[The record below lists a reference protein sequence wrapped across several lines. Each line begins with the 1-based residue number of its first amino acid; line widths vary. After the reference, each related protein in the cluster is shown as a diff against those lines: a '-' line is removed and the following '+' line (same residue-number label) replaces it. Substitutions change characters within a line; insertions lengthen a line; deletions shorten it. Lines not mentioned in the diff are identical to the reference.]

1 MVCRMKAARVQ
12 NGEVSVQ
19 EVDEPEPGP
28 DHAVVRITAAGV
40 CHSDLHLAKGD
51 WYGMR
56 PEAVGHEAIGLV
68 EALGPGAER
77 FTKVGDRVILG
88 LGGTGGGY
96 WCGACEYCLSGSPR
110 HCAQAK
116 GVMGTFAELFS
127 VYAPGLVTLPDSV
140 PDTEAPLACGG
151 LTAYG
156 AVKKLVLNGVKPGR
170 PVAIIGAAGG
180 LGHYAVQLASE
191 FGYRVVGVDVGE
203 ERLEFVRSMGA
214 EVAVSADEA
223 EAVVRRDFG
232 GVDASLVF
240 AARVAGF
247 DLGLRLLRKAGLFV
261 GVGLPPTSD
270 GGFQIDPFR
279 LFVND
284 PRIIFSAVGTVQ
296 DMREVVEL
304 AAAGKVKTHVDR
316 TGKLSELGDIFEELQ
331 AAKYLGRAVITDLS
345 G

>member
-1 MVCRMKAARVQ
+1 MKAARVQ

-19 EVDEPEPGP
+19 DVDAPVPDA
-28 DHAVVRITAAGV
+28 DHAVVRVTSAGV
-40 CHSDLHLAKGD
+40 CHSDLHLARGD

-56 PEAVGHEAIGLV
+56 PESIGHEAIGVV
-68 EALGPGAER
+68 EELGPGAER
-77 FTKVGDRVILG
+77 FTSIGARVILG

-96 WCGACEYCLSGSPR
+96 WCGGCEYCLGGQPR

-116 GVMGTFAELFS
+116 GVMGVFAERFA

-140 PDTEAPLACGG
+140 PDSEAPLACGG

-156 AVKKLVLNGVKPGR
+156 AVKKLLRHDVKPGR
-170 PVAIIGAAGG
+170 PIAIIGAAGG
-180 LGHYAVQLASE
+180 LGHYAIQLASA

-203 ERLEFVRSMGA
+203 ERLAFVRSMGA
-214 EVAVSADEA
+214 ERAVSADEA
-223 EAVVRRDFG
+223 EAVVRSEFG
-232 GVDASLVF
+232 GVDAVLVF

-247 DLGLRLLRKAGLFV
+247 DLGLKLLRKGGLFV

-270 GGFQIDPFR
+270 GAFQIDPFR
-279 LFVND
+279 LFIND

-296 DMREVVEL
+296 DMRELVDL

-316 TGKLSELGDIFEELQ
+316 TGTLSELGTIFDEL
-331 AAKYLGRAVITDLS
+331 AAGQYLGRAVITDLS
-345 G
+345 A